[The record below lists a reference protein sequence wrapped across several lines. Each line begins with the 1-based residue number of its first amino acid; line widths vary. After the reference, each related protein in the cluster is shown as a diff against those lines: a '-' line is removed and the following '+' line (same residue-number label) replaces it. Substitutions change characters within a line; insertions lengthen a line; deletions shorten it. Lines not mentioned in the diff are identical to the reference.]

1 MRKTAFFV
9 ALFGLMLVMVP
20 CLALAEA
27 ETTPPVDLTPLIRA
41 AITLMAALITYRLVP
56 WIKARTTEQQQANL
70 AALTSTLVYAAEQL
84 FGANR
89 GAEKLAYV
97 TDILRKRGYDVD
109 SQEVLAVVEAAV
121 NQMVPRSAL
130 CVPETVEVSGGTAEH
145 NGAD

>member
-9 ALFGLMLVMVP
+9 ALFGLMLVMIP
-20 CLALAEA
+20 CFALAEA
-27 ETTPPVDLTPLIRA
+27 EATPLVDLTPIIRA

-70 AALTSTLVYAAEQL
+70 AALASTLVYAAEQL

-121 NQMVPRSAL
+121 NQMTPKAYCFAPTDVDASSD
-130 CVPETVEVSGGTAEH
+130 EQS
-145 NGAD
+145 GAD

>member
-27 ETTPPVDLTPLIRA
+27 ETTTPVDLTPLIRA

-70 AALTSTLVYAAEQL
+70 AALASTLVYAAEQL

-97 TDILRKRGYDVD
+97 TDILHKRGYDVE

-121 NQMVPRSAL
+121 NQMTPKAYCFAQADVDASSD
-130 CVPETVEVSGGTAEH
+130 EQSGAE
-145 NGAD
+145 

>member
-9 ALFGLMLVMVP
+9 VFFGVMLVMVP

-27 ETTPPVDLTPLIRA
+27 ETAPLVDLTPLVRA

-70 AALTSTLVYAAEQL
+70 SALASTLVYAAEQL

-97 TDILRKRGYDVD
+97 TDILRERGYDVD

-121 NQMVPRSAL
+121 NQMTPKAYCFAQADVDASSD
-130 CVPETVEVSGGTAEH
+130 EQSGAE
-145 NGAD
+145 

>member
-9 ALFGLMLVMVP
+9 VFFGVMLVMVP

-27 ETTPPVDLTPLIRA
+27 ETAPLVNLTPLVRA

-70 AALTSTLVYAAEQL
+70 SALASTLVYAAEQL

-97 TDILRKRGYDVD
+97 TDILRERGYDVD

-121 NQMVPRSAL
+121 HQMSPKAYCFAQTEVASSSA
-130 CVPETVEVSGGTAEH
+130 EQS
-145 NGAD
+145 GAD

>member
-1 MRKTAFFV
+1 
-9 ALFGLMLVMVP
+9 MLVMVP

-27 ETTPPVDLTPLIRA
+27 ETAPLVDLTPLVRA

-70 AALTSTLVYAAEQL
+70 SVLASTLVYAAEQL

-97 TDILRKRGYDVD
+97 TDILRERGYDVD

-121 NQMVPRSAL
+121 HQMSPKAYCFAQTEVASSSA
-130 CVPETVEVSGGTAEH
+130 EQS
-145 NGAD
+145 GAD

>member
-9 ALFGLMLVMVP
+9 VFFGVMLVMVP

-27 ETTPPVDLTPLIRA
+27 ETAPLVDLTPLIRA

-70 AALTSTLVYAAEQL
+70 SALASTLVYAAEQL

-97 TDILRKRGYDVD
+97 TDILRERGYDVD

-121 NQMVPRSAL
+121 HQMSPKAYCFAQTEVASSSA
-130 CVPETVEVSGGTAEH
+130 EQS
-145 NGAD
+145 GAD

>member
-9 ALFGLMLVMVP
+9 ALFGMMLVMVP

-27 ETTPPVDLTPLIRA
+27 ETEPLVDLTPIVRA

-70 AALTSTLVYAAEQL
+70 AALASTLVYAAEQL

-121 NQMVPRSAL
+121 NQMTPKAYCFAPTDVDASSD
-130 CVPETVEVSGGTAEH
+130 EQS
-145 NGAD
+145 GAD

>member
-9 ALFGLMLVMVP
+9 VFFGVMLVMVP

-27 ETTPPVDLTPLIRA
+27 ETAPLVDLTPLVRA
-41 AITLMAALITYRLVP
+41 AIALMAALITYRLVP

-70 AALTSTLVYAAEQL
+70 SALASTLVYAAEQL

-97 TDILRKRGYDVD
+97 TDILRERGYDVD

-121 NQMVPRSAL
+121 HQMSPKAY
-130 CVPETVEVSGGTAEH
+130 CFAQTEVASSSTEQS
-145 NGAD
+145 GAD

>member
-9 ALFGLMLVMVP
+9 ALFVLILVMVP
-20 CLALAEA
+20 CIALAEA
-27 ETTPPVDLTPLIRA
+27 EPASMVDLTPVVQA
-41 AITLMAALITYRLVP
+41 VITLLAALITYRLVP

-70 AALTSTLVYAAEQL
+70 AALASTLVYAAEQL
-84 FGANR
+84 FGANH

-121 NQMVPRSAL
+121 NQMVPRGVL
-130 CVPETVEVSGGTAEH
+130 CSDAVTDSGGKTDQS
-145 NGAD
+145 GAD

>member
-9 ALFGLMLVMVP
+9 VFFGVMLVMVP

-27 ETTPPVDLTPLIRA
+27 ETTPLVDLTPIVRA

-70 AALTSTLVYAAEQL
+70 AALASTLVYAAEQL

-121 NQMVPRSAL
+121 NQMTPKAYCFAQTEVASSSA
-130 CVPETVEVSGGTAEH
+130 EQS
-145 NGAD
+145 GAD

>member
-1 MRKTAFFV
+1 MRKLLCFILTL
-9 ALFGLMLVMVP
+9 ALALS

-27 ETTPPVDLTPLIRA
+27 ETAPLVDLTPLVRA

-70 AALTSTLVYAAEQL
+70 SVLASTLVYAAEQL

-97 TDILRKRGYDVD
+97 TDILRERGYDVD

-121 NQMVPRSAL
+121 HQMSPKAYCFAQTEVASSSA
-130 CVPETVEVSGGTAEH
+130 EQS
-145 NGAD
+145 GAD

>member
-9 ALFGLMLVMVP
+9 VFFGVMLVMVP

-27 ETTPPVDLTPLIRA
+27 ETAPLVDLTPLVRA

-70 AALTSTLVYAAEQL
+70 SVLASTLVYAAEQL

-97 TDILRKRGYDVD
+97 TDILRERGYDVD

-121 NQMVPRSAL
+121 HQMSPKAYCFAQTEVASSSA
-130 CVPETVEVSGGTAEH
+130 EQS
-145 NGAD
+145 GAD